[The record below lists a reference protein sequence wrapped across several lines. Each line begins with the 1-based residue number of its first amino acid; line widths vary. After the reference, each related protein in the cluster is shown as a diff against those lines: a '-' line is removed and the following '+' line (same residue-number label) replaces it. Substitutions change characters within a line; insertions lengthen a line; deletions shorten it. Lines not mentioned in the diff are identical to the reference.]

1 MRLNLSS
8 SPELARIVRAADN
21 SYRKR
26 EASLQVR
33 ETVCLS
39 GTYWDGGSR
48 STYVA
53 VDLVTLRSSAAE
65 QFAPSAFGG
74 PAAAPMVRIPEG
86 IAIVQ
91 TGVFCGK
98 TANATVYINPVNA
111 AKLLPA

>member
-39 GTYWDGGSR
+39 NTYWDGGSR

-65 QFAPSAFGG
+65 QFAPGAFGG

-111 AKLLPA
+111 AQLLPA